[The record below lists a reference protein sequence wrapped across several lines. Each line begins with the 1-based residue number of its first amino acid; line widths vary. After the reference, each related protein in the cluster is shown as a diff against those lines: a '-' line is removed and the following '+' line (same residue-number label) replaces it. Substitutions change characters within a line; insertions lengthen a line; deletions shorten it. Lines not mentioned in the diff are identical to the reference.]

1 MPRKFSDIVQF
12 KLRIREESRR
22 RLERA
27 AKSHKVSL
35 NHEIASRLERSFEHD
50 ATRTLDIVAR
60 DIEINWALFG
70 DRILRLHFEAET
82 ARHLAEL
89 IAGIE
94 RLIEMANSE
103 NALERQ
109 AALGS
114 INDTNARLR
123 GTLRGLEIAERTAP
137 GKETS

>member
-1 MPRKFSDIVQF
+1 MPRKLSDIVQF
-12 KLRIREESRR
+12 KLRIREELRR

-27 AKSHKVSL
+27 AKRHGVSI
-35 NHEIASRLERSFEHD
+35 NHEIAGRIERSFDHD

-89 IAGIE
+89 IARIE
-94 RLIEMANSE
+94 QLIGMANSE
-103 NALERQ
+103 SELERH

-114 INDTNARLR
+114 IKDTNARLR
-123 GTLRGLEIAERTAP
+123 GMLRGLEIAERTAP
-137 GKETS
+137 GKEST